1 MENPDVDILN
11 AVLAQLDDPAAPA
24 TSSLE
29 EEDSED
35 RWDEAEENHRWTLP
49 GLAPMTRVSTSFGEV
64 FAHALR
70 KGDLV
75 LTPSSDFLPIVWID
89 RVTLDAQLLCALPD
103 AQSIEV
109 LAGVFGR
116 KTPEYKIRMSPA
128 QMLLPAH
135 KGGKGELCT
144 ARSLLGRPG
153 IKRHHETAITY
164 TRFRLQKPSLVC
176 CEGVWLAAG

>member
-1 MENPDVDILN
+1 MDNSDADLLN
-11 AVLAQLDDPAAPA
+11 AVLAQLDDPAEQA
-24 TSSLE
+24 TSSSE

-75 LTPSSDFLPIVWID
+75 RTPSSEFLPIVWID
-89 RVTLDAQLLCALPD
+89 RVTLDAQLLCSLPD
-103 AQSIEV
+103 AQSVVV
-109 LAGVFGR
+109 LAGVFG
-116 KTPEYKIRMSPA
+116 KKVPEYKIRMSPA
-128 QMLLPAH
+128 QLLLPVQ
-135 KGGKGELCT
+135 KGGKGELCS

-153 IKRHHETAITY
+153 VKRHHETAITY
-164 TRFRLQKPSLVC
+164 TRFRLPKPSLVRS
-176 CEGVWLAAG
+176 EGVWLAAG

>member
-1 MENPDVDILN
+1 VDNSDTDLLN
-11 AVLAQLDDPAAPA
+11 AVLAQLDDPPEEA
-24 TSSLE
+24 TSSSE
-29 EEDSED
+29 EENSDD
-35 RWDEAEENHRWTLP
+35 RWAEAEENHRWTLP

-75 LTPSSDFLPIVWID
+75 LTPSSEYLPIVWID

-103 AQSIEV
+103 AQSVVV
-109 LAGVFGR
+109 LAGVFG
-116 KTPEYKIRMSPA
+116 KKAPAYKIGMSPA
-128 QMLLPAH
+128 QLLLPVH

-144 ARSLLGRPG
+144 ARKLLGQPG
-153 IKRHHETAITY
+153 VRRHHETAITY
-164 TRFRLQKPSLVC
+164 TRFRLPKPSLVR